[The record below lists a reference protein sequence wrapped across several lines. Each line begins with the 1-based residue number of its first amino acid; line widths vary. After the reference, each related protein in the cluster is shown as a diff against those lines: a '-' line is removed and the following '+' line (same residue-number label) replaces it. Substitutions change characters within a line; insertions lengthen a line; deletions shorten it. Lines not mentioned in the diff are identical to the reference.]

1 MKKTILAI
9 AIATLSTVALAES
22 GHTGGTGGQG
32 GNGPQSNSS
41 SSVTTGSVGSPT
53 STSTANA
60 TTSSTSGAAAYTGP
74 QMQGQFQ
81 GQSQGNGNAQSIT
94 NNYPGTVKYSG
105 GYDLNN
111 VPAVTA
117 PNLTTTLTETC
128 MGSSSVGGAGAG
140 FGFSFGTT
148 WRDTACV
155 RRLDAR
161 QVHSLGDAQ
170 AAKEVMCE
178 SESVKAA
185 FARVGR
191 PCAADAPATAA
202 GSIVSQPVVQPVAKI
217 DTDVEQ
223 IPAVSPWHNNIH

>member
-1 MKKTILAI
+1 MKKTLIAI
-9 AIATLSTVALAES
+9 TIATLSTAALAE
-22 GHTGGTGGQG
+22 
-32 GNGPQSNSS
+32 
-41 SSVTTGSVGSPT
+41 T
-53 STSTANA
+53 SA
-60 TTSSTSGAAAYTGP
+60 TSGAGAAAI
-74 QMQGQFQ
+74 QGQTA
-81 GQSQGNGNAQSIT
+81 NNAGNAQTIVY
-94 NNYPGTVKYSG
+94 NQPGTIKYSG

-111 VPAVTA
+111 VPAITA

-191 PCAADAPATAA
+191 PCAAEAPATAA
-202 GSIVSQPVVQPVAKI
+202 GSIVTQPAVQPVAKI
-217 DTDVEQ
+217 DADVEQ
-223 IPAVSPWHNNIH
+223 VPAASPWHNSIH

>member
-1 MKKTILAI
+1 MKKTLIAI
-9 AIATLSTVALAES
+9 TIATLSTVALAEGGPAVVSES
-22 GHTGGTGGQG
+22 GATAKNTNLNGAYA
-32 GNGPQSNSS
+32 GNAG
-41 SSVTTGSVGSPT
+41 VTTGSNTVNFT
-53 STSTANA
+53 SGGPSSVEYKGGYNIA
-60 TTSSTSGAAAYTGP
+60 TTT
-74 QMQGQFQ
+74 
-81 GQSQGNGNAQSIT
+81 
-94 NNYPGTVKYSG
+94 KYSG

-191 PCAADAPATAA
+191 PCAADAPTTAA
-202 GSIVSQPVVQPVAKI
+202 GSIVTQSVAAPVAKV
-217 DTDVEQ
+217 DVEE
-223 IPAVSPWHNNIH
+223 IPAASPWHTSIH

>member
-1 MKKTILAI
+1 MKKTLIAI
-9 AIATLSTVALAES
+9 TIATLSTVAFAES
-22 GHTGGTGGQG
+22 GHTGGAGGQG
-32 GNGPQSNSS
+32 GNGPQSNS
-41 SSVTTGSVGSPT
+41 V
-53 STSTANA
+53 
-60 TTSSTSGAAAYTGP
+60 STSGAAAVNGGWNYT
-74 QMQGQFQ
+74 
-81 GQSQGNGNAQSIT
+81 A
-94 NNYPGTVKYSG
+94 NYPGTMKYSG

-111 VPAVTA
+111 VPAITA

-178 SESVKAA
+178 SESIKAA

-191 PCAADAPATAA
+191 PCAADASTTAA
-202 GSIVSQPVVQPVAKI
+202 GSIVSQPVAQPVAKI
-217 DTDVEQ
+217 DNEVEQ
-223 IPAVSPWHNNIH
+223 APTSPWSINIH

>member
-1 MKKTILAI
+1 MKKTLIAF
-9 AIATLSTVALAES
+9 AIATLSTTAFAAEGGHS
-22 GHTGGTGGQG
+22 GGAGGQG
-32 GNGPQSNSS
+32 GNGPQSNS
-41 SSVTTGSVGSPT
+41 
-53 STSTANA
+53 A
-60 TTSSTSGAAAYTGP
+60 STSGAAAINGGWNYT
-74 QMQGQFQ
+74 
-81 GQSQGNGNAQSIT
+81 A
-94 NNYPGTVKYSG
+94 NYPGTMKYSG

-202 GSIVSQPVVQPVAKI
+202 GSIVTQPAVQPVAKV

-223 IPAVSPWHNNIH
+223 IPAASPWHNSIH

>member
-1 MKKTILAI
+1 MKKTLIAI
-9 AIATLSTVALAES
+9 TIATLSTVAYAEG
-22 GHTGGTGGQG
+22 GHNSGGQG
-32 GNGPQSNSS
+32 GNGPQSNS
-41 SSVTTGSVGSPT
+41 V
-53 STSTANA
+53 
-60 TTSSTSGAAAYTGP
+60 STSGAAAVNGGWNYT
-74 QMQGQFQ
+74 
-81 GQSQGNGNAQSIT
+81 A
-94 NNYPGTVKYSG
+94 NYPGTMKYSG

-191 PCAADAPATAA
+191 PCAADAPTTAA
-202 GSIVSQPVVQPVAKI
+202 GSIVTQSVAAPVAKV
-217 DTDVEQ
+217 DVEE
-223 IPAVSPWHNNIH
+223 IPAASPWHTSIH

>member
-1 MKKTILAI
+1 MKKTLIAI
-9 AIATLSTVALAES
+9 TIATLSTVALAEGGPTVVS
-22 GHTGGTGGQG
+22 GSGATATNTNLNGAYA
-32 GNGPQSNSS
+32 GNAG
-41 SSVTTGSVGSPT
+41 VTTGSNTV
-53 STSTANA
+53 NF
-60 TTSSTSGAAAYTGP
+60 SS
-74 QMQGQFQ
+74 
-81 GQSQGNGNAQSIT
+81 
-94 NNYPGTVKYSG
+94 PGTVEYKGGYNIATTTKYSG

-202 GSIVSQPVVQPVAKI
+202 GSIVSQPVAAPVAKV
-217 DTDVEQ
+217 DVDVEQ
-223 IPAVSPWHNNIH
+223 IPAASPWHTNIH